1 MSVFQKVRNNKVIF
15 QNTGYLSIIEI
26 IRLAMPFIALPYVI
40 RIIGIDKYGIAVFA
54 QTIVSYFSIF
64 INWGLDIT
72 AVRDVSVSRKN
83 RDKLNIIVSTVLILK
98 SVLFVL
104 ASLFFL
110 LCICFNDFLLQHKFI
125 FIFAFI
131 NCISDIIFPTWFYQG
146 IEKMKYLTLIRTTS
160 IFFYVIT
167 IFIFIKSVS
176 DYEKVVL
183 LQSLGNIFAGLI
195 SLYLLLVV
203 ERIKLVLP
211 TFKLLKKAFISSS
224 PFFISRLSV
233 LLNATMAK
241 TVSGICFSMQIVSAF
256 DIAQK
261 IATVALIPMQMLNQA
276 VYPHIAK
283 TLNIIFVRKFFILNT
298 LLSVGVAFLMFL
310 LSPLAIHYFV
320 GETLQE
326 TVILSKILSLWVLL
340 GGITTYLGTPVL
352 VAFGYPKPFNYSVLC
367 STGVLLLL
375 YLLFYKCHILTIYN
389 FAFASV
395 FSEVV
400 IFFYRM
406 YYCFGYKILKF

>member
-1 MSVFQKVRNNKVIF
+1 MSIFQKVRNNKVIF

-26 IRLAMPFIALPYVI
+26 IRLAMPFIALPYII

-64 INWGLDIT
+64 INWGLDVT
-72 AVRDVSVSRKN
+72 AVRDVSVFQKN
-83 RDKLNIIVSTVLILK
+83 RDKLNVIVSTVLTLK
-98 SVLFVL
+98 SALFVL

-110 LCICFNDFLLQHKFI
+110 LCIFFNDFLHQHKFI
-125 FIFAFI
+125 FFFAFI

-203 ERIKLVLP
+203 ERIKFILP

-241 TVSGICFSMQIVSAF
+241 TVSGICFSMPIVSAF

-283 TLNIIFVRKFFILNT
+283 TLNIVFVRKFFILNT
-298 LLSVGVAFLMFL
+298 LLSISVAFLMFL

-326 TVILSKILSLWVLL
+326 TVVLSKILSLWVLL
-340 GGITTYLGTPVL
+340 GGITTYIGTPVL

-375 YLLFYKCHILTIYN
+375 YLFFYKCHILTIYN

-395 FSEVV
+395 FSELV